1 MFKTLD
7 NYLNLCAL
15 VAPADDSAVT
25 AAPLVKLDVA
35 AAFSG
40 RSGRATSEPTPANL
54 AVAAA
59 LLRL

>member
-40 RSGRATSEPTPANL
+40 
-54 AVAAA
+54 
-59 LLRL
+59 